1 MKQRFT
7 KRTRLVSALLTLAM
21 VFTFLPISA
30 FAEEGDIAIDDTTVF
45 PDTVFQG
52 YLRNATYYDSSTG
65 TDKKI
70 DGNGDGI
77 LSLKERMAVKR
88 IDVSSFEVHNLKGIE
103 KFTELI
109 ELKCENRHIPQLD
122 LSQNT
127 KLELLYCKNN
137 ELTELNLSKNPN
149 ITILDC
155 SDNNLDKLDVSHQNL
170 ESLYCSNNNLDEL
183 NVEKSKNLRVLV
195 CIGNKL
201 TKLDVD
207 VAHKKNLVTLR
218 CGNNKLES
226 LIIGENRALE
236 ELKCEHN
243 QLSQLS
249 LSNLERLMAIR
260 LLCTKTQTK

>member
-21 VFTFLPISA
+21 VFTFLPFSA
-30 FAEEGDIAIDDTTVF
+30 FAAEGDIAIDDTTVF

-52 YLRNATYYDSSTG
+52 YLRNATYYDNSTG
-65 TDKKI
+65 TYKKI
-70 DGNGDGI
+70 DGNGDGV

-103 KFTELI
+103 KFTELR

-183 NVEKSKNLRVLV
+183 NVENSKKLRVLT
-195 CIGNKL
+195 CTGNQL

-207 VAHKKNLVTLR
+207 VAHKKIW
-218 CGNNKLES
+218 K
-226 LIIGENRALE
+226 
-236 ELKCEHN
+236 H
-243 QLSQLS
+243 
-249 LSNLERLMAIR
+249 
-260 LLCTKTQTK
+260 